1 MRPSF
6 LFKGTAFINFH
17 YFQQSLSKSMSI
29 IRRFLNPLIHNS
41 FIHNR
46 FFHNRFLLNSF
57 FLNCFSLKCSGLLSS
72 SVLIRQSFRETRPL
86 SFRNTTAAKTAHPF
100 STLGNKVLI
109 RIWFKSLDK
118 RLCEMCIE
126 KFRQFQTIFLGV
138 CTLYGEI
145 FNKKN
150 TFHTNVPC
158 CKSTKIKLLFV
169 K

>member
-6 LFKGTAFINFH
+6 RFKETTFINFH

-29 IRRFLNPLIHNS
+29 IRRLLNPLIHN
-41 FIHNR
+41 
-46 FFHNRFLLNSF
+46 RFLLYNF
-57 FLNCFSLKCSGLLSS
+57 FLNRFSLKCSGLLST
-72 SVLIRQSFRETRPL
+72 SVLIRQSFRQTRPL

-100 STLGNKVLI
+100 STLGNEVLI

-118 RLCEMCIE
+118 VLCEMCIE

-145 FNKKN
+145 
-150 TFHTNVPC
+150 
-158 CKSTKIKLLFV
+158 
-169 K
+169 